1 MVRFLSRV
9 ADKNKPLFVFN
20 QKMKMRGDSSD
31 SDSGA
36 GTPSFSMVSIITH
49 KWTKCLFN
57 ETI

>member
-49 KWTKCLFN
+49 K
-57 ETI
+57 